1 MSRPG
6 APFGSGDDALLRAGT
21 ALLVRDGADGLE
33 VLMIERP
40 DRGSFAGAWVFPG
53 GVVEPVD
60 AVGDEIDDA
69 RRAAARETAEEV
81 GLVVEADALVPFSC
95 WTPPTTLPAGARKRV
110 RTWFF
115 VGAAADADLVLSE
128 AEVVTAAWVR
138 PGAMLARHERGEIR
152 LFPPTWV
159 TLHDLS
165 AHPDVTAALA
175 AARAQAPRSFATL
188 VRGTVFVWEPDAAYD
203 ESVGLTAS
211 GPRHRLL
218 TDTLPWQYE
227 KAL

>member
-1 MSRPG
+1 MSEAEGPLG
-6 APFGSGDDALLRAGT
+6 VGDDDLLLAGT
-21 ALLVRDGADGLE
+21 ALLVRDGVGGLE

-53 GVVEPVD
+53 GVVEQAD
-60 AVGDEIDDA
+60 AGGDEIDVA

-81 GLVVEADALVPFSC
+81 GLGVADEALVPFSC
-95 WTPPTTLPAGARKRV
+95 WTPPVKLPAGARKRV

-115 VGAAADADLVLSE
+115 VGAAAEADLVLAE

-159 TLHDLS
+159 TLHDLA
-165 AHPDVTAALA
+165 AHADAAAALQA
-175 AARAQAPRSFATL
+175 SRAHVPLSFATV
-188 VRGTVFVWEPDAAYD
+188 VRDTVFVWEPDAAYD

-218 TDTLPWQYE
+218 TDTLPWRYE
-227 KAL
+227 KTL